1 MAGARRS
8 RRVARISARG
18 RRQFSR
24 VLGVG
29 PFRADTVQLRVVGR
43 RVTRIRQPGHCRHT
57 ALAITPLREGT
68 HMPHRITQR
77 YDLPPSRGDILAFTP
92 SKAGTRF
99 IDTSPKTVIHPSTNR
114 PGVR

>member
-1 MAGARRS
+1 
-8 RRVARISARG
+8 
-18 RRQFSR
+18 
-24 VLGVG
+24 
-29 PFRADTVQLRVVGR
+29 
-43 RVTRIRQPGHCRHT
+43 
-57 ALAITPLREGT
+57 
-68 HMPHRITQR
+68 MPHRITQR